1 MSNKPFCW
9 TPPRSHKVAQD
20 RRWSD
25 WWRRVDHLAGG
36 IQRRLQR
43 DATEVESIRESW
55 QSLDDDALDAQLIRL
70 RIALRLERQGIDM
83 LRRLRIEALAAVS
96 IAAQRTLER
105 LPYRVQ
111 VLAALAMHEGMVV
124 QMAPGEGK
132 TLAVAMVA
140 VLRGWR
146 GLPCHIITSNDY
158 LAQRDV
164 ELMRPM
170 FERCRVSAAAAVH
183 GLSTEQLRA
192 VYASDIV
199 YATSK
204 QLLADHLFDQIALG
218 GAMHSGRRRI
228 RELTSDASRVR
239 SRGLHT
245 AIVDEADSVLI
256 DEANTPLIISA
267 PESNKLLIQA
277 VLAARDLVEQ
287 LLPQRDY
294 RIDSQFRDIT
304 FSDEGHERIEEMV
317 HNLPAIWQ
325 APQRRDDLIRQ
336 ALSAR
341 DLFLRDR
348 HYIVRDGEIQ
358 ILDEHTGRVMPG
370 RSWSYGLHQAIEARE
385 GVKITSPSKTL
396 ARMGFQEFFCQ
407 YHHLSGASGTLQ
419 GVRSEMWQTYG
430 LLTFVV
436 PPRLPSQL
444 QVVIPQ
450 HFADSHTK
458 WQAIVATVESLHRQR
473 VPVLVGTRRLSDSE
487 TLQRLLAERGLACDV
502 LNAKQHAREAEIVAA
517 AGQLGRIT
525 VATNMA
531 GRGTDILVASEVAD
545 TGGLHVLM
553 VEPHDS
559 VRVDW
564 QLFGR
569 AGRQGQKGHA
579 QAFVALDDDLLGRYL
594 PFWLAPLRGLLTRS
608 QHWRGQLISILIG
621 LAQRNAQKSAFQQ
634 RRLLQQ
640 REQQI
645 RKQLAFSKDAA
656 G

>member
-1 MSNKPFCW
+1 MNNKPFCW
-9 TPPRSHKVAQD
+9 TPPRSQKAAQSV
-20 RRWSD
+20 RWSD
-25 WWRRVDHLAGG
+25 WLRRSEHLAGG

-43 DATEVESIRESW
+43 EATEVDLIRESW
-55 QSLDDDALDAQLIRL
+55 QSLDDEALDAQLTRL
-70 RIALRLERQGIDM
+70 RIALRLERQGIDR

-96 IAAQRTLER
+96 VAAQRTLER
-105 LPYRVQ
+105 LPYRAQ

-124 QMAPGEGK
+124 QLAPGEGK

-170 FERCRVSAAAAVH
+170 FERCGVRAAAAFH
-183 GLSTEQLRA
+183 GLSPEQLRA
-192 VYASDIV
+192 AYETDIV

-245 AIVDEADSVLI
+245 ASVDEADSVLI

-294 RIDSQFRDIT
+294 RVDSQFRDIT
-304 FSDEGHERIEEMV
+304 FTDEGHERIEEMV
-317 HNLPAIWQ
+317 HSLPAIWQ

-444 QVVIPQ
+444 QVVSPQ

-458 WQAIVATVESLHRQR
+458 WQAIVATVERLHRQR

-487 TLQRLLAERGLACDV
+487 LLERLLAERGLVCDV

-559 VRVDW
+559 IRVDW

-569 AGRQGQKGHA
+569 AGRQGQNGHA

-621 LAQRNAQKSAFQQ
+621 LAQRNAQRSAFQQ